1 MKSPFLHA
9 ALCFGTTAVA
19 SGLSQSPNVLIIYT
33 DEHNFRTIEAYL
45 PLIPEAQRYPWGE
58 NVPLKTPN
66 LNYLAENGVIMNNC
80 YVSTPVSTPS
90 RASFM
95 TGLYAHK
102 TSAPSNSMVM
112 DITLP
117 TVAQVFKNNGYKTGY
132 AGKWHL
138 SGNAKPGWNSSPDYG
153 WEENDYMINRGHY
166 KSVKDSPTGGNP
178 LLPNSESALI
188 EGYDFMTEYLAD
200 KTIDFIGRNV
210 DNPFLYMVS
219 IPDPHGPNV
228 VTEPYL
234 NLYKKFEFLKPPTSF
249 KNMSDY
255 PGWAR
260 GNANLSQSDFQNYWG
275 MVKCIDDNVGRII
288 ESLREHD
295 LLDKTIIIFTSDHGD
310 MCGEHGRV
318 DKSVPLDGSM
328 KVPFIVYA
336 PSFIAT
342 NLVVQEAVS
351 NIDVFPTLVDLCDI
365 EGMPEVDGI
374 SIASLLKGVNGY
386 KGKNLVFSRSTGGES
401 GWIAATTDRYKLVVS
416 TTSSDKPWLIDK
428 QEDPDELVNFFEHPY
443 YDEIKEY
450 LKGKLIDYCEENDEP
465 KFLDKKIRD
474 DLGVPPVIT
483 DTTDTN
489 LIQNGFFDFGST
501 GWKLSNSDIVFETN
515 LETGI
520 NGITCRFP
528 GVNNNRHIQQVVDVK
543 ANTTYSFEFKGRIQ
557 NAVGASG
564 TQANEH
570 TSSGI
575 ATLKGE
581 VLSPDNNLL
590 LDLTTQMPQ
599 TTDLNGEFTTSSEHT
614 SVLVVLS
621 KNWNIAYVDDVFL
634 TEITNTGTNDL
645 PLEEIVHLYQ
655 LQQGFRILA
664 SSQIHIASVLDLTG
678 RLIKQYF
685 NPGKSVDVAPIQNG
699 MYIASVTF
707 SEGISINRKYL
718 VTN

>member
-1 MKSPFLHA
+1 MKSPLLHV

-112 DITLP
+112 DTTLP
-117 TVAQVFKNNGYKTGY
+117 TVARVFKNNGYKTGY

-138 SGNAKPGWNSSPDYG
+138 SGNAKPGWNPSPDYG

-336 PSFIAT
+336 PFLIAT

-374 SIASLLKGVNGY
+374 SIASLLKGVDGY
-386 KGKNLVFSRSTGGES
+386 KGKNLVFSRSAGGES

-428 QEDPDELVNFFEHPY
+428 QEDPDELVNFFEHPDY
-443 YDEIKEY
+443 EEVKGY
-450 LKGKLIDYCEENDEP
+450 LKGKLMNYCIEYDEP
-465 KFLDKKIRD
+465 KFLNKKIRD

-483 DTTDTN
+483 DTIDTN

-515 LETGI
+515 PETGI

-528 GVNNNRHIQQVVDVK
+528 GVNNSRHIQQVVDVK

-564 TQANEH
+564 TQPNHHE
-570 TSSGI
+570 SNGI

-581 VLSPDNNLL
+581 VLTPDNDLL
-590 LDLTTQMPQ
+590 LLLESQESVDQHLVGDFQ
-599 TTDLNGEFTTSSEHT
+599 TSNNTY
-614 SVLVVLS
+614 SVTVRIN
-621 KNWNIAYVDDVFL
+621 KNWNVAYVDEVL
-634 TEITNTGTNDL
+634 
-645 PLEEIVHLYQ
+645 LEEKNSTGNHVLFPTSTIKFKNLK
-655 LQQGFRILA
+655 QGLRIESSSPMDSIEIYDLA
-664 SSQIHIASVLDLTG
+664 G
-678 RLIKQYF
+678 RLIKNF
-685 NPGKSVDVAPIQNG
+685 FLPGQAKDVVPLKNG
-699 MYIASVTF
+699 MYIISVNLKEGASLKK
-707 SEGISINRKYL
+707 KY
-718 VTN
+718 VVNS